1 MRVSEQPRNVKNEA
15 IPEWAE
21 GLYYNKGLFS
31 EVLVY
36 HDDRVNLLRAQG
48 QGERSGALHVRD
60 GPESE
65 DDRRQSRGPGRRAS
79 RLNKARSPTPERYQW
94 LTEASSER

>member
-1 MRVSEQPRNVKNEA
+1 MRYGAALCSMRSSEIKRTSLSGPMASTNNRR
-15 IPEWAE
+15 
-21 GLYYNKGLFS
+21 LFS

-36 HDDRVNLLRAQG
+36 RDGRVNLLRAQG

-60 GPESE
+60 GPGSE

-79 RLNKARSPTPERYQW
+79 RLNIARSPTPESY
-94 LTEASSER
+94 TSG